1 MNKPMDK
8 TSKVMQKNGGQV
20 IMGALL
26 LFLTISITVLVGIAT
41 PVAIQV
47 RTAADFLQSKQGYVS
62 ADVLNEEALYRLNK
76 GRALPSSIVLSF
88 NDSTSTALITDVNG
102 SKQIIA
108 TGISGAFTRL
118 SKSVFSQGEGL
129 SIPYALQAGTG
140 GIALSGSATIN
151 GNVISN
157 GPITGSGVPRING
170 FAYAAK
176 QNEQVPVFINS
187 SASITATSFGTVN
200 ASQDIAQS
208 FTLSTSTPLTK
219 IMIYIKKVGSPADAH
234 VRIVN
239 NSSGS
244 PAGSSGLIVSSTLN
258 STQVTGQYG
267 WVPITIPTANLLPG
281 NTYWLILDRPQN
293 SAQNYYVLGT
303 TNGNTYTGGLMK
315 QGRYNVS
322 NSWSA
327 VNSNLDFSFELYHGG
342 NSSIAGAI
350 VSGNASAYSVTYA
363 SVSGTL
369 YCQYG
374 NGNNKQCNTA
384 SSTPASLAY
393 PFSETNI
400 VNWKAEATAGGVYTG
415 NLTLN
420 NIAAT
425 TTGPL
430 KIVGNLTITD
440 AARMNIRGNIYVT
453 GNVTLAGDTDLV
465 IDSSVGNKSAVIVA
479 DGNIVV
485 GNSANVSGNGN
496 SASYLVMLSTN
507 TCGGLTSC
515 GSTSAITAS
524 GAAGAVVFMAPNGRI
539 TFDGSAS
546 AKGVVGY
553 QVSLSGATVLNYESG
568 LSSLSFDS
576 VGGGSSWITETWKEI
591 YQ

>member
-1 MNKPMDK
+1 
-8 TSKVMQKNGGQV
+8 
-20 IMGALL
+20 MGALL

-47 RTAADFLQSKQGYVS
+47 RTAADFLQSKQGYIS

-76 GRALPSSIVLSF
+76 GRTLPSSIVLSF

-118 SKSVFSQGEGL
+118 SKSVFTQGEGL

-140 GIALSGSATIN
+140 GITLSGSATIN

-157 GPITGSGVPRING
+157 GPIVGSGVPRING

-176 QNEQVPVFINS
+176 KNEQVPVFINS
-187 SASITATSFGTVN
+187 SASITNTSFGTAN
-200 ASQDIAQS
+200 ASQDMAQS
-208 FTLSTSTPLTK
+208 FTLSTSTPLSK
-219 IMIYIKKVGSPADAH
+219 IMIYVRKVGSPGNAN

-244 PAGSSGLIVSSTLN
+244 PAGSSGLQVSSTLN
-258 STQVTGQYG
+258 ATQVSGQYS
-267 WVPITIPTANLLPG
+267 WVPINIPTANLILG
-281 NTYWLILDRPQN
+281 NTYWLVIDMPSN
-293 SAQNYYVLGT
+293 SGSNYYVLGT
-303 TNGNTYTGGLMK
+303 TNGNTYTGGSMK

-322 NSWSA
+322 NSWTA

-342 NSSIAGAI
+342 NSSISGTI

-369 YCQYG
+369 FCQYG
-374 NGNNKQCNTA
+374 EGNNKQCNTS

-400 VNWKAEATAGGVYTG
+400 ANWKAEATAGGVYTG

-430 KIVGNLTITD
+430 KIIGNLD
-440 AARMNIRGNIYVT
+440 RK
-453 GNVTLAGDTDLV
+453 
-465 IDSSVGNKSAVIVA
+465 SVV
-479 DGNIVV
+479 
-485 GNSANVSGNGN
+485 
-496 SASYLVMLSTN
+496 
-507 TCGGLTSC
+507 
-515 GSTSAITAS
+515 
-524 GAAGAVVFMAPNGRI
+524 
-539 TFDGSAS
+539 
-546 AKGVVGY
+546 
-553 QVSLSGATVLNYESG
+553 
-568 LSSLSFDS
+568 
-576 VGGGSSWITETWKEI
+576 
-591 YQ
+591 